1 MNESRSGSGW
11 GYFIIAIVLFVIIVV
26 VIGACSAVANR
37 EAPRKGYFAICQ
49 TGGPIEGDTGTCG
62 FRANG
67 SGKQMT
73 GGWYD
78 AIGNTL
84 VEFPATNRFWWA
96 QNDDADPGRAIKGAD
111 RRAQELP
118 VANGGRVAVAY
129 KLTFKLKQD
138 EAAATDLYKK
148 HGTRSYGGPTAADDP
163 DQWFRDFLASQV
175 NSVVERVN
183 REEISPES
191 CSDLNPACDLNKL
204 NKTLD
209 QLASDDPKVVA
220 EAEQNQTQDGAQAN
234 SKLVE
239 IAQRVE
245 DRLAGPRDCTPPPAT
260 GDEPQL
266 RTCGELAK
274 ALEGE
279 FMIDLSYEIIKVD
292 PPAALV
298 EEIDGANAA
307 LATLVKTKAEAR
319 NKVEEAQGTAQARK
333 EEAAGRK
340 ALAEAI
346 SDSPQVAQ
354 IEAMKALCGV
364 TLDEEGREIPK
375 GCANLQYLGG
385 GSGGLILQQNPN
397 R

>member
-1 MNESRSGSGW
+1 MDDSRGSGW
-11 GYFIIAIVLFVIIVV
+11 GYLIVAVV
-26 VIGACSAVANR
+26 VFVVITLIVGACSAVTSR

-49 TGGPIEGDTGTCG
+49 TGGPIEGDTGLCG

-96 QNDDADPGRAIKGAD
+96 QNDDADPSRPIKGAD

-148 HGTRSYGGPTAADDP
+148 HGTRSYGGPLAADDP

-209 QLASDDPKVVA
+209 QLASDNPKVVA
-220 EAEQNQTQDGAQAN
+220 EAEQNQTADGAQAN
-234 SKLVE
+234 SKLVAL
-239 IAQRVE
+239 AQRIE
-245 DRLAGPRDCTPPPAT
+245 DRLAGPADCQPTSS
-260 GDEPQL
+260 DI

-319 NKVEEAQGTAQARK
+319 NKVEEAEGTANARS
-333 EEAAGRK
+333 EEARGRR

-346 SDSPQVAQ
+346 SDSPAVAQ

-375 GCANLQYLGG
+375 GCANLQFLGG
-385 GSGGLILQQNPN
+385 NGSGLILQPRQQQGG
-397 R
+397 

>member
-1 MNESRSGSGW
+1 MDERSSAG
-11 GYFIIAIVLFVIIVV
+11 GYLILTVIVFLGIVV
-26 VIGACSAVANR
+26 FIGACNVIGAR
-37 EAPRKGYFAICQ
+37 EAPRKGYFAVCQ
-49 TGGPIEGDTGTCG
+49 TGGPIEGDSGLCG
-62 FRANG
+62 FRPSG

-73 GGWYD
+73 GGIFSAW
-78 AIGNTL
+78 GNTL
-84 VEFPATNRFWWA
+84 VEFPAQNRFWWA
-96 QNDDADPGRAIKGAD
+96 QSNEDGQGIIKGAD
-111 RRAQELP
+111 REAQTLP

-138 EAAATDLYKK
+138 ESAATDLYKK

-163 DQWFRDFLASQV
+163 DQWFRDFLGSQV

-191 CSDLNPACDLNKL
+191 CADLNPACDLNKL

-209 QLASDDPKVVA
+209 QLASDNPEVVR
-220 EAEQNQTQDGAQAN
+220 EAEQNQTEDGAQAN

-245 DRLAGPRDCTPPPAT
+245 DRLAGPRDC
-260 GDEPQL
+260 EPTTAPEGETQL

-292 PPAALV
+292 PPASLV
-298 EEIDGANAA
+298 NEIDGANAS

-319 NKVEEAQGTAQARK
+319 NKVEEAQGTARAR
-333 EEAAGRK
+333 EAEARGRR
-340 ALAEAI
+340 ALANAI
-346 SDSPQVAQ
+346 SNSPEVAQ
-354 IEAMKALCGV
+354 IEVAKALCGV

-375 GCANLQYLGG
+375 GCEGLQFLGG
-385 GSGGLILQQNPN
+385 NINLLKNTP
-397 R
+397 